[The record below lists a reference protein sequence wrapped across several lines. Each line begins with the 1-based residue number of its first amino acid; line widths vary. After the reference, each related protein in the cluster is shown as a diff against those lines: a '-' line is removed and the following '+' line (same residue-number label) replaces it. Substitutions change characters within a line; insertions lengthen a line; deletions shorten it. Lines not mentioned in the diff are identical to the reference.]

1 MLNILN
7 EGYSKDAPIFVSSY
21 DCYLIDNEGNKYIDT
36 TIGSGTHILGH
47 RHSVIV
53 NTIKNQLD
61 IGSLFT
67 VQNNLTYDVG
77 KLIRE
82 CVPSIEKVVFCNTG
96 SEATMRAAR
105 IARAYTGKKKIA
117 LFSGGWH
124 GGNELFLYDF
134 NYDNGDLKTAHKSA
148 GIPDEFKDLVIVLPY
163 NKAQAF
169 EILEKNKDDIAM
181 VIVEPAQG
189 SNPRDDMRDFLLQLR
204 SITKKENIVLCF
216 DEMITGFR
224 VSLGG
229 AQQYYDIEADIV
241 TYGKTIGGG
250 LPVGVVAG
258 KSVVMESIRTNSSN
272 LSVFMGGTMSANPL
286 TMSASKALLGY
297 LLENRVELYEY
308 LSKTSGKFKRGINNF
323 CQDVDAPLRVMGINS
338 MVRLIFTDYPIKSR
352 QDRDN
357 YESDAAVQ
365 KEFYNYLFN
374 KKGIFVNSNGI
385 IFFSIKHSD
394 SVVEEMVKSFI
405 EAISVIYR
413 V

>member
-1 MLNILN
+1 MHNILN

-21 DCYLIDNEGNKYIDT
+21 DCYLIDSDGNKYIDT
-36 TIGSGTHILGH
+36 TTGGGTHILGH
-47 RHSVIV
+47 RHSIIIDAIKDQI
-53 NTIKNQLD
+53 NT
-61 IGSLFT
+61 GTLFT

-77 KLIRE
+77 KLISE